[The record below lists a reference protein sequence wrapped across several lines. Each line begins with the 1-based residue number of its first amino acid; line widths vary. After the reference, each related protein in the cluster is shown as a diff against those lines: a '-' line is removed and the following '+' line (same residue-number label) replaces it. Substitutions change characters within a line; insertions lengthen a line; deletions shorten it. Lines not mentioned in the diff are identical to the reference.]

1 MKELFIGLLELI
13 GAIIV
18 SLLLLPIGFIYSLGY
33 SIWISITIKKWYAFF
48 LFWWRFVDGMF
59 AAIGYMLHSIAYG
72 LDLMWNVNGEIIED
86 IITHEECTEF
96 SKKNIPVSASTGK
109 LELEGKLN
117 PRGKWFS
124 KFLNM
129 VFGQKAHAIDSWNYL
144 IALRI
149 LKKDYFN

>member
-33 SIWISITIKKWYAFF
+33 SIWLSITIKKWYAFF

-86 IITHEECTEF
+86 IITHEEHTEF

-109 LELEGKLN
+109 LELEAKLN
-117 PRGKWFS
+117 PRGKCFS
-124 KFLNM
+124 KFLNII
-129 VFGQKAHAIDSWNYL
+129 FGQKAHAIDAWNYL
-144 IALRI
+144 IALRA

>member
-33 SIWISITIKKWYAFF
+33 SIWLSITIKKWYAFF

-86 IITHEECTEF
+86 IITHEEHTEF

-117 PRGKWFS
+117 PRGKCFS

-129 VFGQKAHAIDSWNYL
+129 VFGQKAHAIDAWNYL
-144 IALRI
+144 IALRA

>member
-1 MKELFIGLLELI
+1 MKELLI
-13 GAIIV
+13 GILEIIGALIV
-18 SLLLLPIGFIYSLGY
+18 SLIILPIGFIYSFGY
-33 SIWISITIKKWYAFF
+33 SIWLTLTLKKWYSFF
-48 LFWWRFVDGMF
+48 KFWWRFVDGIC

-96 SKKNIPVSASTGK
+96 SKKNVTVSASTGK

-124 KFLNM
+124 KLLNM
-129 VFGQKAHAIDSWNYL
+129 LFGQKAHAIDSWNYL
-144 IALRI
+144 IALRA

>member
-1 MKELFIGLLELI
+1 MKEFFIGLLEFI

-18 SLLLLPIGFIYSLGY
+18 TILLLPIGFIYSLGY
-33 SIWISITIKKWYAFF
+33 SIWLTVTVKRWQAFF
-48 LFWWRFVDGMF
+48 MFWWRFADGMF

-86 IITHEECTEF
+86 IITHEEHTEF

-117 PRGKWFS
+117 PRGKCFS
-124 KFLNM
+124 KFLNII
-129 VFGQKAHAIDSWNYL
+129 FGQKAHAIDAWNYL
-144 IALRI
+144 IALRA